1 MSHSRPRATQEG
13 LFAATLLLA
22 LSACGV
28 GGLGQT
34 AAGQAQTDALL
45 AGSITL
51 NDSSLP
57 TQTRQAPMGDDG
69 AYAVQVTGLVPPF
82 LLRVG
87 WTDASGARQLYG
99 IADDAGN
106 VDVNGIT
113 DVAYWSACAGEPE
126 ERLFADSSADRKR
139 DASVKARAHVAT
151 LVAALAP
158 LLERYGIADPSAD
171 RDAVRVLLQDVSV
184 VRLDGLL
191 LVTNRVTGGVV
202 FQGPAEDLA
211 SGTFVAASMP
221 PGPGIPTCTSF
232 TYSAYGA
239 CRPDGT
245 QVRTVLA
252 SLPAGCASGAPVT
265 VQACTYLPP
274 SPACTSFTYSAYGAC
289 RPDGTQVR
297 TVLTSI
303 PRGCSG
309 GAPLTSRACVY
320 VPPIDGAALYTQY
333 CAGCHGNSRKGSRAS
348 TIQRAIDRNTG
359 RMGTAALRALTPA
372 QIAAISA
379 AP

>member
-1 MSHSRPRATQEG
+1 
-13 LFAATLLLA
+13 
-22 LSACGV
+22 
-28 GGLGQT
+28 
-34 AAGQAQTDALL
+34 
-45 AGSITL
+45 
-51 NDSSLP
+51 
-57 TQTRQAPMGDDG
+57 MGDDG

-158 LLERYGIADPSAD
+158 LLDRYGIADPSAD

-191 LVTNRVTGGVV
+191 LVTNRVTGSVV

-232 TYSAYGA
+232 TYSAH
-239 CRPDGT
+239 
-245 QVRTVLA
+245 
-252 SLPAGCASGAPVT
+252 
-265 VQACTYLPP
+265 
-274 SPACTSFTYSAYGAC
+274 GAC

-309 GAPLTSRACVY
+309 GAPVTSRACVY

-333 CAGCHGNSRKGSRAS
+333 CAGCHGDSRKGSRAS
-348 TIQRAIDRNTG
+348 TIQRAIDRNVG
-359 RMGTAALRALTPA
+359 LMGTTGLRALTPI